1 MKILFMIIL
10 LIHGLIHLLGFL
22 KAFLLAELN
31 EITNPVSKPLGLLWL
46 SAALILVMSGVF
58 IFLKNPLW
66 WLFAIIGVLISQV
79 LIILFWKDSLYGTF
93 PNILILSISLIAWA
107 NYDFD
112 KKTQSEVS
120 SILEKVP
127 KEIPPII
134 TIEDISPLPE
144 PIQKWLKVSGIIGK
158 PAIQSV
164 YMSQKYQIKLKPEQ
178 KNWYPAFAEQYATVI
193 DPAFVWQAEIKMMPV
208 ISAFGR
214 DKFINGEG
222 EMDFKLLSVFAVAN
236 DGPNPQI
243 NEAALQRFLGEMVW
257 YPSAALSN
265 YVVWKDLG
273 PQTAKATMTLKSL
286 SGSGIFTFDEVGHVR
301 SFSALRYQGSGPDA
315 KRSEWTVNI
324 TSTKEF
330 EGIMVPSSGE
340 VTWKLESGDWTWAK
354 FEIQDCIFNPNSGF
368 LTFY

>member
-46 SAALILVMSGVF
+46 SAALILVLSGVF

-79 LIILFWKDSLYGTF
+79 LIILFWKDSLYGTL
-93 PNILILSISLIAWA
+93 PNILILTISLIAWA
-107 NYDFD
+107 HYDFD
-112 KKTQSEVS
+112 KKIKSEVS
-120 SILEKVP
+120 SILGKVP
-127 KEIPPII
+127 KEIPSEISV
-134 TIEDISPLPE
+134 EDISPLPE
-144 PIQKWLKVSGIIGK
+144 PVQKWLKVSGVIGK
-158 PAIQSV
+158 SAIQSV
-164 YMSQKYQIKLKPEQ
+164 YMTQKYQIKLKPEQ
-178 KNWYPAFAEQYATVI
+178 KNWYPAFTKQYATVM
-193 DPAFVWQAEIKMMPV
+193 DPAFVWLAEIEMMPA

-222 EMDFKLLSVFAVAN
+222 EMVFKLLSVFAVAN

-257 YPSAALSN
+257 YPSAALSD
-265 YVVWKDLG
+265 YIDWKDLD
-273 PQTAKATMTLKSL
+273 PQTAKATMTLGGL
-286 SGSGIFTFDEVGHVR
+286 SGTGEFNFDDDGHVR
-301 SFSALRYQGSGPDA
+301 SFSALRYQGSGPEA
-315 KRSEWTVNI
+315 KRLEWIVQV
-324 TSTKEF
+324 TSRKEF
-330 EGIMVPSSGE
+330 EGIIVPSSGE

-354 FEIQDCIFNPNSGF
+354 FDIEDYRLNPKE
-368 LTFY
+368 